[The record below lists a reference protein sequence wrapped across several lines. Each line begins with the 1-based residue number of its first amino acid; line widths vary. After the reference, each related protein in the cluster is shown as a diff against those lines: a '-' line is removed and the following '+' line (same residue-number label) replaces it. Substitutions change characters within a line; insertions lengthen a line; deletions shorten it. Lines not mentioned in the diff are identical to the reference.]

1 MHDVI
6 ERKPGDGFD
15 AQLGGNVFPVGQ
27 DGVEADVEAVGNLLV
42 RAAFDDEL
50 EYVGLAR
57 GKLFVRVGGG
67 RAGVGG

>member
-1 MHDVI
+1 MHDGV

-15 AQLGGNVFPVGQ
+15 AQLGGNVLAVGQ